1 MTAPVDITDQKLVR
15 AYAHPLRIQILG
27 LLDGRVAS
35 PSEIAT
41 ELDAPLGNT
50 SYHVRQLVNLG
61 FLRLVRRTA
70 RRGAIEHH
78 YTANVRPTIT
88 DDAWGQMPEIV
99 KHAIAGGLV
108 EQSIRHALAAVEE
121 GGFDRGDAHH
131 SRTAGPLDERGWRT
145 VARELA
151 RTLKR
156 VEQAVEESRQRIEAD
171 PNASGVHST
180 VVMMQFTGPAPKR
193 VAPRPAPKARARDR
207 ELEAALPEIH
217 PHGP

>member
-1 MTAPVDITDQKLVR
+1 LTAPVDITDQKLVR

-35 PSEIAT
+35 PSEIAA
-41 ELDAPLGNT
+41 ELDTALRNT
-50 SYHVRQLVNLG
+50 SYHVRQLLNLG

-99 KHAIAGGLV
+99 KRAIAGGLV
-108 EQSIRHALAAVEE
+108 EQSIRHAVAAVEE
-121 GGFDRGDAHH
+121 GGFDRADAHH
-131 SRTAGPLDERGWRT
+131 SRTAGPLDERGWKT

-151 RTLKR
+151 QTLER
-156 VEQAVEESRQRIEAD
+156 VERAVEESRRRLEAD
-171 PNASGVHST
+171 PDGGGVHST

-193 VAPRPAPKARARDR
+193 VAPERAPKARAHAIEVDLS
-207 ELEAALPEIH
+207 LEETSST
-217 PHGP
+217 